1 MQRENEKRESA
12 LKNALAMITETNAAV
27 SLQREAETIL
37 ACNEQTA
44 AAGLTLTPA
53 QAAALAQTRAE
64 SLRRTGRVE
73 FGGGIT
79 QALIR
84 AFCDSPYLTRENYA
98 GTLGELTEIFYAF
111 KNETLDAVTDAELLE
126 KMRALFDGPCG
137 GSTELLAGRELPDFA
152 RKVRAGGRVDGE

>member
-84 AFCDSPYLTRENYA
+84 AFCDSPYL
-98 GTLGELTEIFYAF
+98 I
-111 KNETLDAVTDAELLE
+111 
-126 KMRALFDGPCG
+126 LF
-137 GSTELLAGRELPDFA
+137 FF
-152 RKVRAGGRVDGE
+152 